1 MTDLRLL
8 DLFSGI
14 GGFSYAAERLVGGY
28 ETVGFCEIDPFCRQ
42 ILNKHWPDVEVFEDV
57 RRTDDFIRC
66 GRVDI
71 ITGGYPCQPFSTAGK
86 QKGAEDDRH
95 LWPAMFELVKQ
106 KRPSWVI
113 GENVAGHIG
122 LGLDQVLFDLES
134 EGYTARPFVIPACAV
149 DAPHKRDRVW
159 VVAHANSK
167 GEPDV
172 TRHAEAGQRLGSED
186 VGDPSGGRLSGDDRW
201 RSGQESA
208 DGRAHVADTA
218 SGRSQEHGHGGAEDA
233 VQRGEALADANSS
246 QREGRSISSG
256 IHSQHTQPDGGG
268 KLFGDRLLADADR
281 DRRQQMSDRESGKG
295 GGVGPQIFEQER
307 NPNSAQKAHVFDANS
322 VGLEGGAARQIS
334 GLGKESRQSVR
345 AGQNEP
351 QFWATEPNVGR
362 VAHGIPRRVDRLKS
376 LGNSIVPQVAAQIL
390 RAIREAHDA

>member
-42 ILNKHWPDVEVFEDV
+42 VLNKHWPDVEVFEDV
-57 RRTDDFIRC
+57 RRTDDFVRC

-71 ITGGYPCQPFSTAGK
+71 ITGGYPCQPFSLAGK
-86 QKGAEDDRH
+86 QKGVEDDRH
-95 LWPAMFELVKQ
+95 LWPAMFELIKQ
-106 KRPSWVI
+106 KRPAFVV
-113 GENVAGHIG
+113 GENVAGHIT
-122 LGLDQVLFDLES
+122 LGLDEVLFDLES

-149 DAPHKRDRVW
+149 DAPHRRDRVW

-172 TRHAEAGQRLGSED
+172 TGHAEAGERLGSED
-186 VGDPSGGRLSGDDRW
+186 VGDPSGGRLSGNDW
-201 RSGQESA
+201 GRSGQESA
-208 DGRAHVADTA
+208 DGRAHVADAA

-233 VQRGEALADANSS
+233 VQRGEALADANG
-246 QREGRSISSG
+246 E
-256 IHSQHTQPDGGG
+256 
-268 KLFGDRLLADADR
+268 RLQGHFEQQTKSADTFVGCGEDVADATR
-281 DRRQQMSDRESGKG
+281 KRMEGNRAAG
-295 GGVGPQIFEQER
+295 EQEPQSPTGER
-307 NPNSAQKAHVFDANS
+307 
-322 VGLEGGAARQIS
+322 LS
-334 GLGKESRQSVR
+334 GRDSPRKGPSFWLP
-345 AGQNEP
+345 EP
-351 QFWATEPNVGR
+351 GVGR
-362 VAHGIPRRVDRLKS
+362 VAHGVPRRVDRLKS

>member
-42 ILNKHWPDVEVFEDV
+42 VLNKHWPDVEVFEDV
-57 RRTDDFIRC
+57 RRTDDFVRC

-71 ITGGYPCQPFSTAGK
+71 ITGGYPCQPFSLAGK
-86 QKGAEDDRH
+86 QKGVEDDRH
-95 LWPAMFELVKQ
+95 LWPAMFELIKQ
-106 KRPSWVI
+106 KRPDFVV
-113 GENVAGHIG
+113 GENVAGHIT
-122 LGLDQVLFDLES
+122 LGLDQVLFDLEG

-149 DAPHKRDRVW
+149 DAPHRRDRVW

-172 TRHAEAGQRLGSED
+172 TGHAEAGERLGPED
-186 VGDPSGGRLSGDDRW
+186 VGDSSGGRLSGNDRW

-233 VQRGEALADANSS
+233 VQRGEALADAT
-246 QREGRSISSG
+246 RKRMEGHRPAGEQEPQSPIGERLSG
-256 IHSQHTQPDGGG
+256 
-268 KLFGDRLLADADR
+268 R
-281 DRRQQMSDRESGKG
+281 DRARE
-295 GGVGPQIFEQER
+295 
-307 NPNSAQKAHVFDANS
+307 
-322 VGLEGGAARQIS
+322 
-334 GLGKESRQSVR
+334 
-345 AGQNEP
+345 EP
-351 QFWATEPNVGR
+351 SFWLPEPGVGR
-362 VAHGIPRRVDRLKS
+362 VAHGVSRRVDRLKS